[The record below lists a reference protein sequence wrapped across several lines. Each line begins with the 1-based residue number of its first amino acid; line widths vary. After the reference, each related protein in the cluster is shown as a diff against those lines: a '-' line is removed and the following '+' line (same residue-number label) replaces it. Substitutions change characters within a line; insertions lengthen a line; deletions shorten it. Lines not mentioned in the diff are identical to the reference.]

1 MMRDTIAATATA
13 PGRAGVAIVRVSGPD
28 AFKVLKRLASIE
40 PEHGRARLARLRN
53 AKGGILDEALCLPF
67 VSPRSYT
74 GEDVVEFHCHGGSI
88 APCRVLEACFE
99 AGARLARRGE
109 FTERAY
115 LNGKIDYEGAEAVL
129 DLVNART
136 SAAADDALSRLDGRR
151 RAALAELYRE
161 ALDLSAEMEHSLDVD
176 DSDLME
182 EFVSSCKSSYDALA
196 KGVDRAADEARRGRL
211 MQDGALV
218 VIAGPPN
225 AGKSSLLNALLGED
239 RAIVSATPGTTRDSI
254 DGWIDL
260 GGYPVR
266 LADTAGIREA
276 EGEIEREGVRRAR
289 DLAAAADVVL
299 ALDADI
305 PGALKVH
312 SKCDISRG
320 DGLNVSSKTGEGLDE
335 LRDAIAARVSVLQ
348 PRTDCRA
355 IDSLMAAKEALER
368 GRDWRD
374 MVVPANSVRTCA
386 DILGRIAGATY
397 SADMLDML
405 FSRFCVGK

>member
-1 MMRDTIAATATA
+1 MATA

-28 AFKVLKRLASIE
+28 AFSVLKRLAGVE
-40 PEHGRARLARLRN
+40 PGHGRARLAKLRN
-53 AKGGILDEALCLPF
+53 ANGDILDEAICLAF

-88 APCRVLEACFE
+88 VPRRVLEACFA
-99 AGARLARRGE
+99 AGARLARKGE

-151 RAALAELYRE
+151 RAALAELYRK
-161 ALDLSAEMEHSLDVD
+161 ALGLSAEMEHALDVD
-176 DSDLME
+176 DSDLTE
-182 EFVSSCKSSYDALA
+182 EFAESCRARYASLA
-196 KGVDRAADEARRGRL
+196 KAVADAADAARRGRL

-239 RAIVSATPGTTRDSI
+239 RAIVSSTPGTTRDSI
-254 DGWIDL
+254 EEWIDL
-260 GGYPVR
+260 NGYPVR
-266 LADTAGIREA
+266 LADTAGLREA
-276 EGEIEREGVRRAR
+276 EETVEAEGVRRAR
-289 DLAAAADVVL
+289 DLAAAADVVI
-299 ALDADI
+299 ALDAEI

-320 DGLNVSSKTGEGLDE
+320 DGLNVSSVTGEGLFE
-335 LRDAIAARVSVLQ
+335 LRDAIAARVADVQ

-355 IDSLMAAKEALER
+355 IDSLLAAKRALEK
-368 GRDWRD
+368 GQGGGD
-374 MVVPANSVRTCA
+374 MAISANAVRTCA
-386 DILGRIAGATY
+386 DILGRLVGATY
-397 SADMLDML
+397 SSDMLDML